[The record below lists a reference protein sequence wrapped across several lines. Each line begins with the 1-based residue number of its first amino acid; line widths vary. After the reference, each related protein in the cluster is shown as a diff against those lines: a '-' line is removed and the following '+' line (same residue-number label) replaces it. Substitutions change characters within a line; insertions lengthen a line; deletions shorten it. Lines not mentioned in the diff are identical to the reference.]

1 MDSVAQP
8 INYLYAYFSIVIR
21 LVMNKRVCKT
31 AEMYDG
37 ASSGS
42 SRATNFSTA
51 LAEVYEAHFQEV
63 AAIKSEIEVLSAVS
77 KHHEVVI
84 EELKS
89 NIARMKKTMAS
100 ARVKLQKQA
109 YFQRRIKLELD
120 R

>member
-1 MDSVAQP
+1 MFYRLSASQRWTAWPSPLIIYTRARSPSV
-8 INYLYAYFSIVIR
+8 LHFSIVIR

-63 AAIKSEIEVLSAVS
+63 AGQS
-77 KHHEVVI
+77 
-84 EELKS
+84 
-89 NIARMKKTMAS
+89 T
-100 ARVKLQKQA
+100 
-109 YFQRRIKLELD
+109 
-120 R
+120 